1 MVFRNFDEMLKRAQG
16 LPKSSVSVAAA
27 DDIDVLKSI
36 KDAVEK
42 GLADPLLVGNRQ
54 KIEEICSQI
63 GLKIS
68 GEQII
73 DASNP
78 IEAAKEAVK
87 LVHRGEADIIMK
99 GMVTSSDFM
108 KAVLSSDHGLR
119 SGKIIS
125 HLAAYDIPDFGRVL
139 FLTDGGINIT
149 PDLNQKAEIL
159 QNAVD
164 AVINLGFS
172 EPKVAVLG
180 AVEFVN
186 PHMEATVHGAALS
199 KMADR
204 GQIQNAVIDGPFAL
218 DNAIDLEAA
227 RHKGIYGPV
236 AGNAD
241 ILLVPNIESGNIL
254 GKSIIYLAKGVMA
267 GIVLGATAPIVLTS
281 RAETAYG
288 KLCSIAMAS
297 MARGMK

>member
-1 MVFRNFDEMLKRAQG
+1 MFRNFDEMLEKAQK
-16 LPKSSVSVAAA
+16 LPKSSISVAAA

-36 KDAVEK
+36 KDAAEK
-42 GLADPLLVGNRQ
+42 GLVDPLLVGNRK
-54 KIEEICSQI
+54 KIEELSSQI

-68 GEQII
+68 KEHII
-73 DASNP
+73 DISNP
-78 IEAAKEAVK
+78 IEAAEEAVK
-87 LVHRGEADIIMK
+87 LVRNGDADIIMK

-108 KAVLSSDHGLR
+108 KAVLSSDYGLR

-125 HLAAYDIPDFGRVL
+125 HLAAYDIPNFGRVL
-139 FLTDGGINIT
+139 FLTDGGINIA
-149 PDLNQKAEIL
+149 PDLNQKVEIL

-164 AVINLGFS
+164 ALVNLGFT
-172 EPKVAVLG
+172 EPKVAVLS

-186 PHMEATVHGAALS
+186 PHMEATIHGAALS
-199 KMADR
+199 KMAER
-204 GQIQNAVIDGPFAL
+204 GQIRHAVIDGPFAL
-218 DNAIDLEAA
+218 DNAINLEAA
-227 RHKGIYGPV
+227 KHKGIYGPV

-254 GKSIIYLAKGVMA
+254 GKSIIYFAKGVMA
-267 GIVLGATAPIVLTS
+267 GIVLGAAAPIVLTS

-297 MARGMK
+297 MSRGIE